1 MNTEGGA
8 PRRHPSEATLLAH
21 ASGSLGAA
29 HRLVVATHAMQCADC
44 HSKIRTAERVGG
56 LFLNGLTPTALQP
69 DALQLC
75 LAQLEASEATSRG
88 RRPIRSAA
96 AEDLRPPPR
105 VGNVVLPPVLRDL
118 RPGRL
123 RWLAPGIRHATLLS
137 DERGTLHFIRVH
149 PNVALPQHAHR
160 GLELTCVL
168 EGAFH
173 DGSGQYL
180 AGDVGEV
187 GDEDEEAEQHG
198 IDHDHL
204 VVADPPGDCVC
215 IMATS
220 GRLRFRG
227 WMARLLQ
234 PVMPF

>member
-1 MNTEGGA
+1 MNTVGRA
-8 PRRHPSEATLLAH
+8 PQQHPSEATLLAH
-21 ASGSLGAA
+21 ASGGLGAA
-29 HRLVVATHAMQCADC
+29 HRLVVATHTMQCADC

-56 LFLNGLTPTALQP
+56 LLLDGLVPTALQP

-75 LAQLEASEATSRG
+75 LAQTEVAEAPSRG
-88 RRPIRSAA
+88 RRPARPTV
-96 AEDLRPPPR
+96 AESRRLPPR
-105 VGNVVLPPVLRDL
+105 VGGVILPQVLWGL

-123 RWLAPGIRHATLLS
+123 RWLAPGIRHATLLR

-149 PNVALPQHAHR
+149 PNVALPQHTHR

-180 AGDVGEV
+180 VGDVGEV
-187 GDEDEEAEQHG
+187 GDEETERHG

-204 VVADPPGDCVC
+204 VVADPPRDCVC

-220 GRLRFRG
+220 GRLRFTG
-227 WMARLLQ
+227 WIARLLQ

>member
-1 MNTEGGA
+1 MNTA
-8 PRRHPSEATLLAH
+8 SRASQHHPSEATLLAH
-21 ASGSLGAA
+21 ASGGLGAA
-29 HRLVVATHAMQCADC
+29 HRLVVATHTMHCADC

-56 LFLNGLTPTALQP
+56 LLLDGLVPTALQP

-75 LAQLEASEATSRG
+75 LAQTEVAEAPSRG
-88 RRPIRSAA
+88 RRPARPTV
-96 AEDLRPPPR
+96 AESRRLPPR
-105 VGNVVLPPVLRDL
+105 VGGVILPQVLWGL
-118 RPGRL
+118 RPGSL
-123 RWLAPGIRHATLLS
+123 RWLAPGIRHATLLR

-149 PNVALPQHAHR
+149 PNVALPQHTHR

-180 AGDVGEV
+180 VGDVGEV
-187 GDEDEEAEQHG
+187 GDEEAEQHG
-198 IDHDHL
+198 IDQDHL

-220 GRLRFRG
+220 GRLRFTG

-234 PVMPF
+234 PIMPF

>member
-1 MNTEGGA
+1 MNTADKA
-8 PRRHPSEATLLAH
+8 PRQHPSEATLLAH
-21 ASGSLGAA
+21 ASGSLGTA

-44 HSKIRTAERVGG
+44 HSKICTAERVGG
-56 LFLNGLTPTALQP
+56 LLLDGLAPTALQP

-75 LAQLEASEATSRG
+75 LAQSEAAEATSRG
-88 RRPIRSAA
+88 HRPARLAA
-96 AEDLRPPPR
+96 AESRRLPPR
-105 VGNVVLPPVLRDL
+105 VGDVVLPQVLWDL

-149 PNVALPQHAHR
+149 PNVALPQHTHR

-180 AGDVGEV
+180 VGDVGEV
-187 GDEDEEAEQHG
+187 GDEEAEQHG
-198 IDHDHL
+198 TDHDHL

-220 GRLRFRG
+220 RRLRFTG
-227 WMARLLQ
+227 WLARLLQ